1 MVAIRRSGPSVSR
14 PGRRPFPPDQS
25 PDLTVDVDVDV
36 DVDVEAGSSRL
47 TVVMVN

>member
-36 DVDVEAGSSRL
+36 DVEAGSSRL